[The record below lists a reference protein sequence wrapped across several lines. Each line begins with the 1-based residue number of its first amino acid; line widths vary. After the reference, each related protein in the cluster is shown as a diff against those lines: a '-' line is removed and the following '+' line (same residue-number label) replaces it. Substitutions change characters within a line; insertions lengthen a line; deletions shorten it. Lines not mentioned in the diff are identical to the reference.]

1 MKINC
6 KNNRGMSLVEVIISI
21 ALIGIISISIL
32 PMFVFSS
39 KSNKKNEIKMNAM
52 NIAYSQMEW
61 IKGLKYENIGYKPNG
76 IIEKNKYMNEK
87 EIITINGVEYTINT
101 NISWQKATSLLQGEL
116 GKAIKKVEITVYLK
130 NKKAKCATLDTL
142 ITYEHEGEPQEP
154 GNLYVHVFMK
164 NNDTPVDGI
173 KIKLKNSNIEE
184 EIYTDRGGL
193 ATFGDLSDGEYTI
206 IPEANENI
214 MFEPTEVVDNNYFTS
229 RIVNINKNSKEEK
242 FYGEYPVFL
251 EVYVSKLHDM
261 NDLCICLQPD
271 EHSVIHPE
279 DTDLNEYMEIKKNL
293 KSIANTKLWW
303 KWAYKYEVFQQ
314 NTENKYFLIDKK
326 SDELWDGI
334 FEEPDDRNNKKEI
347 YLGVGLN
354 PESNVEMSEESG
366 KIKIELKF
374 SAPLSGFENMKL
386 RLNDNIIDNS
396 KYKLKKTNE
405 MNGFSKGIII
415 EIDNKENKF
424 EISDNSTIEITNP
437 EVLMDEHGIKL
448 AQKLNKSVLKIEN
461 GE

>member
-21 ALIGIISISIL
+21 ALIGIIAISIL

-61 IKGLKYENIGYKPNG
+61 IKGLKYEDIGYKPNG

-87 EIITINGVEYTINT
+87 EIITINGIEYTIKT
-101 NISWQKATSLLQGEL
+101 IISWEKANSLLQGEL
-116 GKAIKKVEITVYLK
+116 GKAIKKVEVTVYLK
-130 NKKAKCATLDTL
+130 NKKIECATLDTL

-154 GNLYVHVFMK
+154 GNLYVYVFMK
-164 NNDTPVDGI
+164 SNDTPVPYI
-173 KIKLKNSNIEE
+173 EIKLENFNEK
-184 EIYTDRGGL
+184 EITDGEGL

-206 IPEANENI
+206 IPEANKNI

-229 RIVNINKNSKEEK
+229 RTVNINKNSKEEK

-251 EVYVSKLHDM
+251 EVDVNNLCDM
-261 NDLCICLQPD
+261 DDLCICLRPD
-271 EHSVIHPE
+271 EHSVIPPE
-279 DTDLNEYMEIKKNL
+279 DTDLNEYMEIKKSL

-303 KWAYKYEVFQQ
+303 KWTYKYEVFQQ
-314 NTENKYFLIDKK
+314 DTENKYFLIDKK
-326 SDELWDGI
+326 SDELWNGT
-334 FEEPDDRNNKKEI
+334 FEEPDDRNNKKEV
-347 YLGVGLN
+347 YLGAGLN
-354 PESNVEMSEESG
+354 SESNVQMFEESG
-366 KIKIELKF
+366 KIKIKLKF

-386 RLNDNIIDNS
+386 KLNDNSIDDYDYVVDGIS
-396 KYKLKKTNE
+396 KD
-405 MNGFSKGIII
+405 III
-415 EIDNKENKF
+415 EIDDKDNKF
-424 EISDNSTIEITNP
+424 EINDNSVIEITNP
-437 EVLMDEHGIKL
+437 EVLMDKHGIKL
-448 AQKLNKSVLKIEN
+448 AQKLNKSFLKIGN